1 MATFQAG
8 LLYLQSLVA
17 PKRYEVS
24 WSLTWGVGKCVL
36 LECVEGVVLTLK
48 LVFLWVPAL
57 TAWAAVVGNSVK
69 TTCKIRRRGLE
80 SLDEVSGVTLDFRTP
95 EEIKQEEQE
104 AQLGYSAAW
113 IWKNPDISRPF
124 FGGKMCIYDCVCIYD
139 YVCVP
144 LYFHDLRNVY
154 YVRMCM
160 QTEGEREKE
169 RVKCSEARDLV
180 PLVRQAQRLERFFDV
195 EHLPEARTTGCSFI
209 KLSDSGSLINRKLLA
224 WYFVAKVKWWLLLH
238 TFEHL
243 RLNSQQNGPQ
253 KSRLEYKS
261 ININK
266 SFGGDC
272 SWLERL

>member
-69 TTCKIRRRGLE
+69 TTCKIRHRGLE

-104 AQLGYSAAW
+104 AQLGYER
-113 IWKNPDISRPF
+113 IQTYPDRSLV
-124 FGGKMCIYDCVCIYD
+124 GKCVSMIVYASMTMCVFLSIFMICVMYIM
-139 YVCVP
+139 YVCVC
-144 LYFHDLRNVY
+144 RQ
-154 YVRMCM
+154 R
-160 QTEGEREKE
+160 ER
-169 RVKCSEARDLV
+169 
-180 PLVRQAQRLERFFDV
+180 
-195 EHLPEARTTGCSFI
+195 
-209 KLSDSGSLINRKLLA
+209 GS
-224 WYFVAKVKWWLLLH
+224 
-238 TFEHL
+238 
-243 RLNSQQNGPQ
+243 
-253 KSRLEYKS
+253 
-261 ININK
+261 
-266 SFGGDC
+266 
-272 SWLERL
+272 